1 MIKVEDI
8 TFGRL
13 QSPDLDVAEEFLTDF
28 GMVRAERT
36 NDTLYMRGTD
46 PDPFIHVTHLG
57 EPKFIGLAF
66 RARSEE
72 DLSIISKAE
81 GASGI
86 EDLDAPGG
94 GKRVRLTDPHGYQV
108 EVVWG
113 RDTVEEI
120 EVPRFPVNTSENKDR
135 RAGELTR
142 IAAGPSHVKRLGHA
156 VIMTT
161 DMWGGTKWY
170 RETLGLVCSDEVYV
184 EGDKEKVIATFNRID
199 AGEKFVDHHTFLC
212 VAGEKTGLNHMAFE
226 VQDMDDVFMGNAHL
240 NAKEKY
246 DHMWGMGRHVL
257 GSQVYDYWQD
267 PWGRVHEH
275 WTDSDR
281 LNNQN
286 KPNLVPAEEG
296 FHSQWGEPVPER
308 FISHATP

>member
-1 MIKVEDI
+1 MIKIADI
-8 TFGRL
+8 AFCRL
-13 QSPDLDVAEEFLTDF
+13 QSPDLDTAEEFLVNF

-36 NDTLYMRGTD
+36 SDTLYMRGTD

-57 EPKFIGLAF
+57 DPKFIGLAF
-66 RARSEE
+66 RAQNEG
-72 DLSIISKAE
+72 DLETISKAD

-86 EDLDAPGG
+86 EDLDGPGG

-108 EVVWG
+108 EIVSG
-113 RDTVEEI
+113 RDTVDTI
-120 EVPRFPVNTSENKDR
+120 EVPRFPVNTGKKKDA

-142 IAAGPSHVKRLGHA
+142 IDAGPSHVKRLGHA

-161 DMWGGTKWY
+161 DLWGGTKWY
-170 RETLGLVCSDEVYV
+170 REHLGLVASDEVYV
-184 EGDKEKVIATFNRID
+184 EGDPEKVIATFNRVD

-212 VAGEKTGLNHMAFE
+212 VAGEKVGLNHLAFE

-240 NAKEKY
+240 KAKEY

-257 GSQVYDYWQD
+257 GSQVYDYWMD
-267 PWGRVHEH
+267 PWERVHEH

-281 LNNQN
+281 LNNQSP
-286 KPNLVPAEEG
+286 PNLVPVEEG
-296 FHSQWGEPVPER
+296 FNSQWGEPVPDR
-308 FISHATP
+308 FISHATK